1 MIREAHIEDIDM
13 IFEFIC
19 KLENSQFDYNTFRSI
34 YDKNIANPDC
44 HYFVAIQNGLTIGF
58 ISCHVH
64 IYCITAVKLGK
75 FRNCILIRI
84 TETRDLVE
92 C

>member
-1 MIREAHIEDIDM
+1 MIREALIEDMDM

-44 HYFVAIQNGLTIGF
+44 HYFVAIQTWYNNR
-58 ISCHVH
+58 
-64 IYCITAVKLGK
+64 IYKLP
-75 FRNCILIRI
+75 R
-84 TETRDLVE
+84 T
-92 C
+92 